1 MHVSTWLI
9 IFTHK
14 TLQCIMYVLQLGR
27 DLISLSS
34 RCFSHH
40 WAGCCGDSRCIVFS
54 RVGAL
59 CLVVHAPSSSRR
71 SSSDRLCNAQAASI
85 MTGAMSMRVTSS
97 PLSGLNLPFKRPK
110 SCSMMHRALLCKS
123 CSASECWWDGRCLC
137 TVPWPTFKRLLA
149 LVIHFYVRNVFSDC
163 MTVQA
168 A

>member
-27 DLISLSS
+27 DRISLSS

-85 MTGAMSMRVTSS
+85 MTGAMSMRDVKSSQRPEFALQATEVTLNDASS
-97 PLSGLNLPFKRPK
+97 TTVYRVVVLLSAGEMAVV
-110 SCSMMHRALLCKS
+110 S
-123 CSASECWWDGRCLC
+123 
-137 TVPWPTFKRLLA
+137 
-149 LVIHFYVRNVFSDC
+149 VRYHDLHSRDY
-163 MTVQA
+163 
-168 A
+168 